1 MTDAIDINTNIEDWR
16 QDLWH
21 EVEHAAYLVDGESL
35 EYKFNMLLGLREAFK
50 AALSRPD
57 FDIDKNVSDW
67 AVYAVDHLLM
77 SLTQHLDR
85 EYLAARDAL
94 AVPFAKM
101 VKDALDN
108 EVDEEAFSVTT
119 ERQRDLDRQ
128 KKQRP

>member
-1 MTDAIDINTNIEDWR
+1 
-16 QDLWH
+16 
-21 EVEHAAYLVDGESL
+21 
-35 EYKFNMLLGLREAFK
+35 
-50 AALSRPD
+50 
-57 FDIDKNVSDW
+57 
-67 AVYAVDHLLM
+67 M